1 MHVCVS
7 HVFLVSSE
15 LEEAIGSLGAEVK
28 DSCEPPCGVRMLLP
42 TELSLQPLS
51 SKLLPQS

>member
-7 HVFLVSSE
+7 HVFLVSW

-28 DSCEPPCGVRMLLP
+28 DSCGPPRGVRMLLP
-42 TELSLQPLS
+42 SELSLQPLP